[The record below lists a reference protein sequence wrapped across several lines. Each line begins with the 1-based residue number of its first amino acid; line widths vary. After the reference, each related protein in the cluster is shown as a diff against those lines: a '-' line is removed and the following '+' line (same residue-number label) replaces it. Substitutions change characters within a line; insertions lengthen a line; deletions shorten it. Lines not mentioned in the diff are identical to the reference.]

1 MVDGILPNILVLIVS
16 LLVLSKSSH
25 IVITNAVKVSTATG
39 FGKTTIGFLL
49 VAFATSLPEL
59 LVAIFAAL
67 GHGTVGVAVG
77 NVLGA
82 NITNICL
89 ILGVCILLST
99 LKGNRSISFTML
111 ITKEE
116 VGSLYFGLFMASIIP
131 LILLYLKEAS
141 QYIGVALLVLFIFNT
156 YQLSKER
163 TSPKEEV
170 PDREC
175 AKVLPCLLLT
185 LLGVIGVAGSAY
197 FLIDSASYIA
207 LALGVPSIVIGST
220 IVAFGTTVP
229 EFATSLQATRQ
240 GHLNLAFGNIIGS
253 GFVNLTCI
261 LGVTLI
267 ASPFNVNISAFS
279 SVAIFSLISNLL
291 LWYFISN
298 ERIGWREGVMLVFLY
313 SIFLIVSFS

>member
-1 MVDGILPNILVLIVS
+1 MFEGLLPNIIVLIVS
-16 LLVLSKSSH
+16 LIVLSKSSH
-25 IVITNAVKVSTATG
+25 ITIKNAVIVSTATG

-49 VAFATSLPEL
+49 VAFTTSLPEL

-67 GHGTVGVAVG
+67 GHGTVGIAVG

-89 ILGVCILLST
+89 ILGVCILIIT
-99 LKGNRSISFTML
+99 LKKNRPISFTML

-131 LILLYLKEAS
+131 LVLLYLKEAS
-141 QYIGVALLVLFIFNT
+141 RYVGVALLMLFIFNI

-170 PDREC
+170 PDKEC
-175 AKVLPCLLLT
+175 KKVLPCLLST
-185 LLGVIGVAGSAY
+185 LLGGIGVTGSAY
-197 FLIDSASYIA
+197 FLVDSASYVA

-229 EFATSLQATRQ
+229 EFATSVQATRQ
-240 GHLNLAFGNIIGS
+240 GHLNLALGNLIGS

-261 LGVTLI
+261 LGVTLVG
-267 ASPFNVNISAFS
+267 SPFNVNISAFS
-279 SVAIFSLISNLL
+279 NVAIFSLISNLL

-298 ERIGWREGVMLVFLY
+298 ERMGWREGVMLVFLY
-313 SIFLIVSFS
+313 IIFLVISFC

>member
-1 MVDGILPNILVLIVS
+1 MFEGLLPNIIVLIVS
-16 LLVLSKSSH
+16 LIVLSKSSH
-25 IVITNAVKVSTATG
+25 ITIKNAVIVSTATG

-49 VAFATSLPEL
+49 VAFTTSLPEL

-67 GHGTVGVAVG
+67 GHGTVGIAVG

-89 ILGVCILLST
+89 ILGVCILIIT
-99 LKGNRSISFTML
+99 LKKDRLISFSML

-131 LILLYLKEAS
+131 LVLLYLKEAS
-141 QYIGVALLVLFIFNT
+141 RYVGVALLVLFIFNT

-170 PDREC
+170 PDKEC
-175 AKVLPCLLLT
+175 KKVLPCLLLT
-185 LLGVIGVAGSAY
+185 LLGGIGVTGSAY
-197 FLIDSASYIA
+197 FLVDSASYVA

-229 EFATSLQATRQ
+229 EFATSVQATRQ
-240 GHLNLAFGNIIGS
+240 GHLNLALGNLIGS

-261 LGVTLI
+261 LGVTLVG
-267 ASPFNVNISAFS
+267 SPFNVNISAFS
-279 SVAIFSLISNLL
+279 NVAIFSLISNLL

-298 ERIGWREGVMLVFLY
+298 ERIGWKEGVMLVFLY
-313 SIFLIVSFS
+313 IIFLVISFS

>member
-1 MVDGILPNILVLIVS
+1 MFEGLLPNIIVLIVS
-16 LLVLSKSSH
+16 LIVLSKSSH
-25 IVITNAVKVSTATG
+25 ITIKNAVIVSTATG

-49 VAFATSLPEL
+49 VAFTTSLPEL

-67 GHGTVGVAVG
+67 GHGTVGIAVG

-89 ILGVCILLST
+89 ILGVCILIIT
-99 LKGNRSISFTML
+99 LKKNRQISFTML

-131 LILLYLKEAS
+131 LVLLYLKEAS
-141 QYIGVALLVLFIFNT
+141 RYVGVALLVLFIFNT

-170 PDREC
+170 PDKEC
-175 AKVLPCLLLT
+175 KKVLPCLLST
-185 LLGVIGVAGSAY
+185 LLGGIGVTGSAY
-197 FLIDSASYIA
+197 FLVDSASYVA

-229 EFATSLQATRQ
+229 EFATSVQATRQ
-240 GHLNLAFGNIIGS
+240 GHLNLALGNLIGS

-261 LGVTLI
+261 LGVTLVG
-267 ASPFNVNISAFS
+267 SPFNVNISAFS
-279 SVAIFSLISNLL
+279 NVAIFSLISNLL

-298 ERIGWREGVMLVFLY
+298 ERIGWKEGVMLVFLY
-313 SIFLIVSFS
+313 IIFLVISFS

>member
-1 MVDGILPNILVLIVS
+1 LFEGLLPNIIVLIVS
-16 LLVLSKSSH
+16 LIVLSKSSH
-25 IVITNAVKVSTATG
+25 ITIKNAVIVSTATG

-49 VAFATSLPEL
+49 VAFTTSLPEL

-67 GHGTVGVAVG
+67 GHGTVGIAVG

-89 ILGVCILLST
+89 ILGVCILIIT
-99 LKGNRSISFTML
+99 LKKNRQISFTML

-131 LILLYLKEAS
+131 LVLLYLKEAS
-141 QYIGVALLVLFIFNT
+141 RYVGVALLVLFIFNT

-170 PDREC
+170 PDKEC
-175 AKVLPCLLLT
+175 KKVLPCLLST
-185 LLGVIGVAGSAY
+185 LLGGIGVTGSAY
-197 FLIDSASYIA
+197 FLVDSASYVA

-229 EFATSLQATRQ
+229 EFATSVQATRQ
-240 GHLNLAFGNIIGS
+240 GHLNLALGNLIGS

-261 LGVTLI
+261 LGVTLVG
-267 ASPFNVNISAFS
+267 SPFNVNISAFS
-279 SVAIFSLISNLL
+279 NVAIFSLISNLL

-298 ERIGWREGVMLVFLY
+298 ERIGWKEGVMLVFLY
-313 SIFLIVSFS
+313 IIFLVISFS